1 MANMIVDAIKGKGKI
16 EYSSK
21 ENPLDVEYLR
31 VAQMKSVMVL
41 LSELALNEDVDC
53 NKEGFGVIC
62 KMVAAELD
70 IADGQ
75 LDRINMEICRAI
87 KGLE

>member
-31 VAQMKSVMVL
+31 VEQMKSVMML
-41 LSELALNEDVDC
+41 LSDLALNGDVDC
-53 NKEGFGVIC
+53 NNEGFGVIC
-62 KMVAAELD
+62 KMVASELD
-70 IADGQ
+70 AAGWN
-75 LDRINMEICRAI
+75 LDRTNLEICRAI
-87 KGLE
+87 EGLA

>member
-31 VAQMKSVMVL
+31 VAQMKSVMML
-41 LSELALNEDVDC
+41 LSELALNEDIDC
-53 NKEGFGVIC
+53 NNEGFGVIC

-75 LDRINMEICRAI
+75 LDKINMEICRAI
-87 KGLE
+87 DGLE